1 MNRSTAV
8 FSQKDFPLIQKALT
22 AYAKSEDA
30 TEEEKREIGM
40 LYHRLSRILYHG
52 KS

>member
-1 MNRSTAV
+1 MRSAAV

-22 AYAKSEDA
+22 AYIKSGEA
-30 TEEEKREIGM
+30 TEEERREIGM
-40 LYHRLSRILYHG
+40 LYHRLSRILNHG